1 MGIAIEW
8 NCGAIDSWMNE
19 WMEKAVAASETQL
32 EQRIRLKLKKEKCK
46 NAKMQKC
53 NALESEKTM
62 NTLSPI
68 INWLSII
75 IYHLFSIIY

>member
-1 MGIAIEW
+1 
-8 NCGAIDSWMNE
+8 
-19 WMEKAVAASETQL
+19 MEKAVAASETQL

-68 INWLSII
+68 IN
-75 IYHLFSIIY
+75 